1 MSGRRGK
8 HIAPKKTR
16 RGKRQGRTREETR
29 REDRHPART
38 HEKHR
43 LETHEKHRLERY
55 SDWDLWQACKPTV
68 DFKEEHG
75 TVVIEVDCGDVG
87 AIKFERTSYDNKVA
101 FFKRT
106 GGGWQQMELGGITQ
120 LVILAHTIV
129 EAFVAL
135 NREGI
140 PPPAP
145 AGPFLTESFRLRSMQ
160 TFHRGRPFN
169 KPTVDFKEEDRAVV
183 IEIDCG
189 DDVGGVKVERS
200 SDNAVAFLERT
211 GGTGNRPCCVRRN
224 LSSWLTRS

>member
-1 MSGRRGK
+1 M
-8 HIAPKKTR
+8 
-16 RGKRQGRTREETR
+16 
-29 REDRHPART
+29 
-38 HEKHR
+38 
-43 LETHEKHRLERY
+43 
-55 SDWDLWQACKPTV
+55 

-87 AIKFERTSYDNKVA
+87 EMKVERTSYDNKVA
-101 FFKRT
+101 IFERT
-106 GGGWQQMELGGITQ
+106 GGGWQQFELGGTTH

-140 PPPAP
+140 PPLAP
-145 AGPFLTESFRLRSMQ
+145 AGPFLTEWFRRISMQ
-160 TFHRGRPFN
+160 PLHRGRPVN

-200 SDNAVAFLERT
+200 SDNEVAYLERT
-211 GGTGNRPCCVRRN
+211 GGDWQQVVLRGAPQLVILAHTIIEAFVALNREGIPPPAPAGPFPPWYRSTAPRCDDGESGGAPGGVGPGGSARTGPN
-224 LSSWLTRS
+224 